1 MLVHFHFKK
10 EWEVGIGKVT
20 LGNSDKFHRAAW
32 MCLLSETSPARPWSS
47 SQLLGSEVQRS
58 SAKFSTQNVFF
69 LSAPNLIRFHPG
81 FLTSQDSYKLWGFL
95 LLGSVTIARTLWAV
109 ECCPACFQVCFLF
122 CGPACGLKRMSLSLF
137 PMVVW
142 SVRERCVHKLINKK
156 LPTSFCILFWC
167 LKK

>member
-1 MLVHFHFKK
+1 MGSRHWKSHFGKFGPISLGRLDVLVERNIACQAMEFL
-10 EWEVGIGKVT
+10 T
-20 LGNSDKFHRAAW
+20 A
-32 MCLLSETSPARPWSS
+32 PWK
-47 SQLLGSEVQRS
+47 RS
-58 SAKFSTQNVFF
+58 SAKFSKIQHPKRF
-69 LSAPNLIRFHPG
+69 LKSAPNFVRFHPG

-109 ECCPACFQVCFLF
+109 ECCPACFQVCFLL

-156 LPTSFCILFWC
+156 LPASFCILFWC